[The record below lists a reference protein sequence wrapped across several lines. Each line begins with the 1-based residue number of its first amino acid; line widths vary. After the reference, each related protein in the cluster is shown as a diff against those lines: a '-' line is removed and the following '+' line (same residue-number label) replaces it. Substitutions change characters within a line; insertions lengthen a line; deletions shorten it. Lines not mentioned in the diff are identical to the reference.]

1 MRIVD
6 VGVFAHNE
14 ESGIAAMLTE
24 LARQTVFR
32 DPRYSV
38 RVLVL
43 ANGCVDDTVKAA
55 GASINA
61 FPDPNSIHVLDL
73 AEGGKSRTWNLFVHE
88 YARPDAD
95 ILVFCDADISL
106 PKESAIASLA
116 DFLETRSDIE
126 AASSLPVKD
135 IDYRPKRLGF
145 VERIISAGGASADKV
160 RTAICG
166 QLYVMRRASASAI
179 RLPVGL
185 PVEDGFVR
193 HAIITHLFSTPK
205 VVSRI
210 DRPWDVMHV
219 YESERRIGPLIRHQI
234 RIVVGGAINAALFSR
249 LVRIR
254 DSGGELAVQSD
265 LARAASDPTWL
276 STVLKDELP
285 RASFGWVPWPFLVAR
300 SQSFVNGGDYG
311 LRRTLIAV
319 VGFLFDLIVYVL
331 AQAKLARGKGAGFW

>member
-1 MRIVD
+1 MRIID

-43 ANGCVDDTVKAA
+43 ANGCTDGTVKAA
-55 GASINA
+55 GASVNG
-61 FPDPNSIHVLDL
+61 FPDSNSIHVLDL
-73 AEGGKSRTWNLFVHE
+73 AEGGKSRTWNRFVHE
-88 YARPDAD
+88 YARPDTD
-95 ILVFCDADISL
+95 VFVFCDADISL
-106 PKESAIASLA
+106 PNESAIATLT
-116 DFLETRSDIE
+116 DFLDARPDIE

-135 IDYRPKRLGF
+135 IDHRLQRLGF
-145 VERIISAGGASADKV
+145 VERIISAGGAGADKV

-166 QLYVMRRASASAI
+166 QLYVMRSATARSL

-193 HAIITHLFSTPK
+193 HAIITDLFSEPK

-210 DRPWDVMHV
+210 DRPAGVMHV
-219 YESERRIGPLIRHQI
+219 YESERRIGPLIRHQT

-249 LVRIR
+249 LVRLR
-254 DSGGELAVQSD
+254 ASGGELAVQID
-265 LARAASDPTWL
+265 LARAATDATWL
-276 STVLKDELP
+276 DSVLKEELP
-285 RASFGWVPWPFLVAR
+285 QASFGWVPWPFLLAR
-300 SQSFVNGGDYG
+300 SQSFVQGGHYSP
-311 LRRTLIAV
+311 RRILTAAA
-319 VGFLFDLIVYVL
+319 GFAFDLTVYIL